1 LTAREDIKEVIMR
14 PIWSRFGLRK
24 PKVEIDD
31 AAEAC
36 QKAFGT
42 VCFFIGTRD
51 LIQEHIA
58 FRVWPLVESW
68 EMPKETITKSSE
80 GELVRLKYTFRYED
94 KFDEPNDDWL
104 KCIEVTS
111 DELLGAYSK
120 AEDNA
125 LSVAFGG
132 QGKKRIN
139 RVFDA
144 IGFVYPD
151 YRYPL
156 RGQGKKRKTSASG
169 SPDRPVPK
177 GKKLKVLTHRPRYIE
192 LTVVPEFG
200 VGTSSAAERKETV
213 PPMQRTEEPAIMPK
227 EPSVELVG
235 TKVDKDK
242 AERSKIEGVIKMPGI
257 LSPSSEATVLKA
269 QKSSATT
276 PKRRRMVNVLDVLET
291 TDSISPAPTGKV
303 AEA

>member
-1 LTAREDIKEVIMR
+1 
-14 PIWSRFGLRK
+14 
-24 PKVEIDD
+24 
-31 AAEAC
+31 
-36 QKAFGT
+36 
-42 VCFFIGTRD
+42 
-51 LIQEHIA
+51 
-58 FRVWPLVESW
+58 
-68 EMPKETITKSSE
+68 MPKETITKSSE
-80 GELVRLKYTFRYED
+80 GELVRLKYTFRYGD

-111 DELLGAYSK
+111 DELLGPYSK

-125 LSVAFGG
+125 LSAAFGG
-132 QGKKRIN
+132 RRKKRIN

-156 RGQGKKRKTSASG
+156 WGQGKKRTTSASDN
-169 SPDRPVPK
+169 PDRPVPK
-177 GKKLKVLTHRPRYIE
+177 GKKLKVLTHRPHYIE
-192 LTVVPEFG
+192 PTVVPEFG
-200 VGTSSAAERKETV
+200 AGTSSAVERKENV

-242 AERSKIEGVIKMPGI
+242 AERSKTEGVIKMPGI

-276 PKRRRMVNVLDVLET
+276 PKRRMMVNVLDVLET
-291 TDSISPAPTGKV
+291 TDSISPAPTRKV
-303 AEA
+303 AEADKTQPKADSKQVEIEAIIT